1 MKTKIQFQ
9 APRIDLTGRQIRW
22 IGLFGILL
30 WMLMTSASA
39 QTAPAFSV
47 LDGIGAKY
55 TSLQFQWSEVI
66 RGYAIKLFLGL
77 AAIDFGWL
85 CATFILDK
93 KDVDDMMAS
102 VMKKLMTLSFF
113 FFLLMTTNTW
123 IPQILGSFKAI
134 GMSAS
139 GATALTPDSIAV
151 DGFDAALGAYKIL
164 DDLKLSD
171 QITAVLPVT
180 ICAILI
186 FLSFLWAAAQF
197 LVTQIESALAIGSG
211 VLLMGF
217 GGSRWT
223 TDMASKYMQYA
234 VATGVKLML
243 MYLIIGAGKTLFSD
257 MKLISGDQFIP
268 SLLQAMGTALL
279 FAFLTTKVPAIASG
293 MMSGAPSMSAGDMA
307 GAAIGAGAAIAGLG
321 AAGYAT
327 AKGAAGAASGAAVGA
342 TGVAKAL
349 GAGMES
355 GMDLG
360 KSGAG
365 LAAHAVG
372 EAAKHGL
379 GLAGGAIGDRVSS
392 GASNFAQAVDNSA
405 GGRVASSI
413 QASRGGSMA
422 GVAPSPASSVPPPGT
437 SGSATPP
444 PASPATS
451 GPAGTTAGGA
461 NGSAAAGASAAGSTA
476 AGSANANVQSAA
488 SAASASVPS
497 PAAASGGASSASGA
511 PASAPPVPPAPTAPA
526 AQTGASGTAASS
538 PAPAAGASAS
548 GSSPNATASAAAP
561 GASPAPQDQSAA
573 PTGSPL
579 GDAST
584 GAVSGG
590 TSAGS
595 GGGDA
600 PQSRPLTPAPL
611 HERIKGLQGYVP
623 DDAAHAATLN
633 IDINHSH

>member
-1 MKTKIQFQ
+1 MIHFQ
-9 APRIDLTGRQIRW
+9 APRIHLTGRQIRW
-22 IGLFGILL
+22 IGLVGILV
-30 WMLMTSASA
+30 WMMMTTASA

-55 TSLQFQWSEVI
+55 TGLQFQWSEKI
-66 RGYAIKLFLGL
+66 RGYAIRLFLGL

-85 CATFILDK
+85 CATFLLDK
-93 KDVDDMMAS
+93 KEVEDMMSS

-151 DGFDAALGAYKIL
+151 DGFDAALGAYQIL

-243 MYLIIGAGKTLFSD
+243 MYLIIGAGQTLFSN
-257 MKLISGDQFIP
+257 MRLVSGDQFIP
-268 SLLQAMGTALL
+268 SLLQAMGMALM

-321 AAGYAT
+321 AAGYA
-327 AKGAAGAASGAAVGA
+327 ASKGAASAASGGAVAA

-349 GAGMES
+349 GAGIDS

-360 KSGAG
+360 KSGAS

-372 EAAKHGL
+372 EAGKHGL
-379 GLAGGAIGDRVSS
+379 GLASGAIGDRVSS
-392 GASNFAQAVDNSA
+392 GATNFAQAVDNSA

-422 GVAPSPASSVPPPGT
+422 GVAPSPTSSVPPPGT
-437 SGSATPP
+437 SASTAPPSAS
-444 PASPATS
+444 AGTS
-451 GPAGTTAGGA
+451 GPVATTAAGTSGTATAGT
-461 NGSAAAGASAAGSTA
+461 SAAGASAVGSTNASAQSTA
-476 AGSANANVQSAA
+476 AAA
-488 SAASASVPS
+488 SAGVSA
-497 PAAASGGASSASGA
+497 PAAASGTSSSAGGA
-511 PASAPPVPPAPTAPA
+511 AASAPPTSPASTAPA
-526 AQTGASGTAASS
+526 PQNGAPGTAASS
-538 PAPAAGASAS
+538 PASAPVASGA
-548 GSSPNATASAAAP
+548 GSSPNSTAGAGAP
-561 GASPAPQDQSAA
+561 GAATAAPDQSASSG
-573 PTGSPL
+573 GSPL

-590 TSAGS
+590 APA
-595 GGGDA
+595 GGGGGSDA
-600 PQSRPLTPAPL
+600 PQSRQPPAPL